1 MLRSVDVPVVSN
13 AECNKDYFAVTE
25 KNPILDEQVC
35 AGVHKG
41 GLDSCQGDSGGPLV
55 AMINNQ
61 PFLFGVVSWGIGAS
75 GTRSSHPPPSVV
87 SGEADV
93 AVGCVVASSGCARAD
108 IPGVYTRVLSH
119 SNWVTSKMML
129 TVRPKST
136 TPAFHGPGPRC

>member
-1 MLRSVDVPVVSN
+1 MSLRDQGEAATASGSDVLRSVDVPVVSN

-75 GTRSSHPPPSVV
+75 DTRSPPPSL
-87 SGEADV
+87 G
-93 AVGCVVASSGCARAD
+93 
-108 IPGVYTRVLSH
+108 GVR
-119 SNWVTSKMML
+119 L
-129 TVRPKST
+129 TWLCCGIIRLRS
-136 TPAFHGPGPRC
+136 R